1 MEAHSIAF
9 SALYF
14 WIIPAVF
21 LSSIIGVS
29 QTEAAIPRILRRLQ
43 IDVDHLNLPNE
54 VNMPNNCLSDK
65 EERIYHGGV
74 YSWQPQK
81 CHTSDNLLSY
91 LIVIMGTVAGMII
104 SALVPPDGW
113 DCRHIGEILILI
125 TWLLSAQMDLWLSRL
140 WPLNKDNQSKL
151 FKTTVFKDF
160 LATGATMGGV
170 ITTQI
175 GVFNKCDCYT
185 LWGKTG
191 LALPEMP
198 DTARTLFYRL
208 HTAYLGT
215 AFTCIGIELVI
226 VPLFICI
233 RYRDALRTFVQR
245 DDRQSNAKWLWSS
258 LKIYRASKGALQK
271 KLSRRFSSNRTR
283 TGLAEQGQSGGP
295 QEMQPLTHIVSK
307 ESQETG
313 TTNDRVEGTSVAE
326 GQSEPTDPISQSS
339 GTDWP
344 SRLGSDMPSASNP
357 STM

>member
-43 IDVDHLNLPNE
+43 IDVDHLNLPNQ

-81 CHTSDNLLSY
+81 GHTSDSLLSY
-91 LIVIMGTVAGMII
+91 LIVIMGTAAGMII

-113 DCRHIGEILILI
+113 DCRHSREILILI
-125 TWLLSAQMDLWLSRL
+125 TWLLSAQTDFWLSRV
-140 WPLNKDNQSKL
+140 WPLNKENQSKL
-151 FKTTVFKDF
+151 LKTTAFKDF

-170 ITTQI
+170 IASQI
-175 GVFNKCDCYT
+175 GVFNNCDCYT
-185 LWGKTG
+185 LRGRTG

-215 AFTCIGIELVI
+215 AITCIGIELVI

-245 DDRQSNAKWLWSS
+245 DDRQSNAKWLWNS
-258 LKIYRASKGALQK
+258 LERYRAAKGALQETLPRK
-271 KLSRRFSSNRTR
+271 VFRNSTR
-283 TGLAEQGQSGGP
+283 TELAEQGQSGGP
-295 QEMQPLTHIVSK
+295 QGTQHLSRIVST
-307 ESQETG
+307 ESEEIG
-313 TTNDRVEGTSVAE
+313 TANDRVERTSMAE
-326 GQSEPTDPISQSS
+326 GQSEPTDSTSQSNQVERTGPLDS
-339 GTDWP
+339 GP
-344 SRLGSDMPSASNP
+344 IHRRR
-357 STM
+357 